1 MTDWQWAEA
10 YLRHLAAERNL
21 SPYTVRNY
29 RNDLRQFFEFLA
41 REELQVASLTRQDF
55 RAYLSLLH
63 QKGTAPASVARKVS
77 TVRSFYRF
85 LVREGA
91 IPSNPLEQVRG
102 PKRPRR
108 LPSYLTYQHVAALIE
123 AADDESPQGIRDRA
137 LLELVYAAGVRL
149 SEVVGLDVDD
159 VDLEEATARVMGKGG
174 KERIVLL
181 GTPAVE
187 ALRRYLVEAR
197 PLLTRDAHERALFLN
212 RDGQRLSGRWVQEL
226 VKKYAQRAGID
237 KRVWPHLL
245 RHSFATHLL
254 DGGADLR
261 VVQELLG
268 HATPTSTQ
276 VYLHVTQERQ
286 RQRYLEAFR
295 HRRGRRPPAQ
305 D

>member
-10 YLRHLAAERNL
+10 YLRHLASERNL

-29 RNDLRQFFEFLA
+29 RNDLGHFFQFLA
-41 REELQVASLTRQDF
+41 RQGLDLASLTRQDF
-55 RAYLSLLH
+55 RLYLSELH
-63 QKGTAPASVARKVS
+63 QRGTAPASVARKVS

-91 IPSNPLEQVRG
+91 LPASPLEQVRG

-123 AADDESPQGIRDRA
+123 AADDDSPQGLRDRA

-149 SEVVGLDVDD
+149 SEAVGLDLDD
-159 VDLEEATARVMGKGG
+159 VDLEEATARVLGKGG

-181 GTPAVE
+181 GAPAVA
-187 ALRRYLVEAR
+187 ALRRYLAEGRPTLAR
-197 PLLTRDAHERALFLN
+197 DSRQRALFLN

-226 VKKYAQRAGID
+226 VKKYAQRAGIE

-286 RQRYLEAFR
+286 RQRYLDAFR
-295 HRRGRRPPAQ
+295 HRRGRRPTAES
-305 D
+305 

>member
-1 MTDWQWAEA
+1 MGDEEWVRA

-29 RNDLRQFFEFLA
+29 GNDLRQFLAFLA
-41 REELQVASLTRQDF
+41 GQGLEVAEVTRQDF
-55 RAYLSLLH
+55 RLYLALLH
-63 QKGTAPASVARKVS
+63 QRGTAPASIARKVS

-85 LVREGA
+85 LVREGHLT
-91 IPSNPLEQVRG
+91 SSPLEQVRG
-102 PKRPRR
+102 PRRPRR
-108 LPSYLTYQHVAALIE
+108 LPSYLTYEHVASLIE
-123 AADDESPQGIRDRA
+123 AADDDSPQGLRDRA

-159 VDLEEATARVMGKGG
+159 LDLAEATARVMGKGG

-181 GTPAVE
+181 GAPAVD
-187 ALRRYLVEAR
+187 ALRRYLAEGR
-197 PLLTRDAHERALFLN
+197 PFLARDAAERALFLN
-212 RDGQRLSGRWVQEL
+212 RDGGRLSGRWVQEL
-226 VKKYAQRAGID
+226 VKRYAARAGID

-295 HRRGRRPPAQ
+295 NRRGRRPHAQ
-305 D
+305 G

>member
-1 MTDWQWAEA
+1 MTGWDWARA
-10 YLRHLAAERNL
+10 YLRHLSAERNL

-29 RNDLRQFFEFLA
+29 ATDLRQFFHFLE
-41 REELQVASLTRQDF
+41 REGLELGSLTRQDF
-55 RAYLSLLH
+55 RIYLALLH
-63 QKGTAPASVARKVS
+63 QRGTAPASVARKVS
-77 TVRSFYRF
+77 TVRSFYKF
-85 LVREGA
+85 LVREGVV
-91 IPSNPLEQVRG
+91 PSNPLAEVRG
-102 PKRPRR
+102 PRRPRR
-108 LPSYLTYQHVAALIE
+108 LPSYLTYEHVAALIE
-123 AADDESPQGIRDRA
+123 AADEESPQGLRDRA

-149 SEVVGLDVDD
+149 SEAVGLDVDD
-159 VDLEEATARVMGKGG
+159 LDLDEATARVMGKGG

-181 GTPAVE
+181 GVPAVA
-187 ALRRYLVEAR
+187 ALRRYLSEGRPFLAR
-197 PLLTRDAHERALFLN
+197 GRHERALFLN
-212 RDGQRLSGRWVQEL
+212 RDGQRLSGRWVQE
-226 VKKYAQRAGID
+226 VIKKYALKAGID

-295 HRRGRRPPAQ
+295 NRRGRRPAAQ
-305 D
+305 G